1 MVYYHI
7 DIFYTIWYVYY
18 CVELMYIMSSMLV
31 FACKKKNYLLCSIE
45 NFFMSFIGLCVKKN
59 LKLTKTRIQYFL
71 THIYA
76 NFQYVV
82 TQEM

>member
-7 DIFYTIWYVYY
+7 DFFYTIWYVYY
-18 CVELMYIMSSMLV
+18 CVEFMYIMSSMLV
-31 FACKKKNYLLCSIE
+31 FACKKKITSCAPLK
-45 NFFMSFIGLCVKKN
+45 FFFKSYIGLCVKKM

>member
-1 MVYYHI
+1 MCIIVLSLRT
-7 DIFYTIWYVYY
+7 FN
-18 CVELMYIMSSMLV
+18 MSSMLV
-31 FACKKKNYLLCSIE
+31 FACKKKITSCAPLKI
-45 NFFMSFIGLCVKKN
+45 FFKSYIGLCVKKM